1 MKTFHLGLIFQILSR
16 SAYFLTMALWICF
29 HLLQEET
36 PLMVE
41 EQGSDLRVQQGVLRG
56 YCIVPFLQQKNN
68 IWFSPRFLGY
78 LVSGQ
83 SPEQYQGWVPSP
95 VVGLKCSQIVFCY
108 QTRNR
113 QDTSKK
119 KKEAIYSK
127 PTSIQMKRKIKAFP
141 LNMGPDKIPL
151 SLHLFNI

>member
-119 KKEAIYSK
+119 KKRGYLQQANINTNEEK
-127 PTSIQMKRKIKAFP
+127 NQSISIKYGTRQNSTVSTP
-141 LNMGPDKIPL
+141 I
-151 SLHLFNI
+151 